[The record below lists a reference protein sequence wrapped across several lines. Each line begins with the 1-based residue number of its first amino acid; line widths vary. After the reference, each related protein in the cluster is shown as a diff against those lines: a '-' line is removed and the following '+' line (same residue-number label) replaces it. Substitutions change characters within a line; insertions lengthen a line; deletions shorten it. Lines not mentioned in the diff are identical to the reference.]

1 MSEETSRNVENSNKF
16 RGEPVS
22 AHLTAVWSDR
32 GRPVFAEEG
41 KPWKGF
47 GAIGDITK
55 RRRAEAALRENE
67 TRLTAKNTALAKLN
81 ELSSRLWHSQSLRKG
96 PWNTAT
102 SLKTFECLT
111 CQHGCS

>member
-22 AHLTAVWSDR
+22 AHLTAVWSDT

-47 GAIGDITK
+47 GAIGDITE

-67 TRLTAKNTALAKLN
+67 TRLAAENTALAKLN
-81 ELSSRLWHSQSLRKG
+81 ELGSHLWHSQSLRKG

-102 SLKTFECLT
+102 SLRTFECLT
-111 CQHGCS
+111 CQHRCS